1 MSNLRVRVTERD
13 QKTGRYVKH
22 NVMLFKELKDEVMKR
37 NRSYFWLPVWGYYR
51 RKTLHLIIETLRRMT

>member
-13 QKTGRYVKH
+13 EKGRYRKH
-22 NVMLFKELKDEVMKR
+22 NVMLFKELKDEVIKR
-37 NRSYFWLPVWGYYR
+37 NRSYFWMPVWGYYR